1 VKDLTKKL
9 IESGIVSKTM
19 AQLFQRWGSL
29 TPEEYTQIT
38 NKQVVSETLE
48 LFMEELEILLQPEAL
63 DDREVVS
70 LDRPSQESDRGLV

>member
-1 VKDLTKKL
+1 MKDLTKKL
-9 IESGIVSKTM
+9 IESGIVSKTV

-29 TPEEYTQIT
+29 TPEDYAQIT

-63 DDREVVS
+63 DREVVS
-70 LDRPSQESDRGLV
+70 LDHPIQENDHGLV